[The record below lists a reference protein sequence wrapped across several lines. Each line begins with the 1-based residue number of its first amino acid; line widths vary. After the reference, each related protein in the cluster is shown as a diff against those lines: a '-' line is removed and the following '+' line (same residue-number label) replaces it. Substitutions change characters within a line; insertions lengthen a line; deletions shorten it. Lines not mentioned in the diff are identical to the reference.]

1 MSIPSLQ
8 EKKIISNIYHHLRQK
23 ESVADTI
30 VFIDGFKNSKNW
42 TICLFTLVHK
52 ALFCKLH
59 NRIIF
64 LYKLSFSIIFPLKH
78 LTLPPFLW
86 NTAIFIDFFVSVP
99 KKPILSKSYLPR
111 YKKGQVKLCRPI
123 YFQRSIHLWICC
135 NFLFIWTFEKAWKWG
150 VLKLLSEM
158 EKQSKRLWKA
168 SLTFFVKLL
177 IAIWKISVTHFAKKF
192 GLLEHYFCYNYSY
205 GYICITV

>member
-1 MSIPSLQ
+1 MFIAFLKTKQNDFLKSKPVEILRLLFRRVWHAPSVMWEL
-8 EKKIISNIYHHLRQK
+8 
-23 ESVADTI
+23 
-30 VFIDGFKNSKNW
+30 
-42 TICLFTLVHK
+42 
-52 ALFCKLH
+52 
-59 NRIIF
+59 IF
-64 LYKLSFSIIFPLKH
+64 LYKLSFSIIFPLKR

-99 KKPILSKSYLPR
+99 IKPILSKSYLLP

-158 EKQSKRLWKA
+158 EK
-168 SLTFFVKLL
+168 
-177 IAIWKISVTHFAKKF
+177 
-192 GLLEHYFCYNYSY
+192 
-205 GYICITV
+205 